1 VGHSGAQDVD
11 QSLALARGAL
21 RGSIVLPP
29 ARRLGL
35 LLLSLM
41 IVGWPQGAFAYRPF
55 DSTDPAVAD
64 PGELEIEF
72 SPVSFRRGDSGETWI
87 APQLKVNYGIAPNWE
102 FVIEGQGEHPQFD
115 GASSVMVDNAV
126 FLKHVVREGTL
137 QEQEGLSIAI
147 EFGAL
152 LPGINDESGLGAEV
166 AGIVGN
172 QWDWGAIYFTAAAAL
187 TRDGHSEM
195 FLGTIIEGPF
205 DWPVRPVAELVYER
219 EFGTSTEVFAGLA
232 GVIWEAREGLAFD
245 LAVRQAAVDGEP
257 ETEIRV
263 GLTFAFSTR

>member
-1 VGHSGAQDVD
+1 
-11 QSLALARGAL
+11 
-21 RGSIVLPP
+21 
-29 ARRLGL
+29 
-35 LLLSLM
+35 M
-41 IVGWPQGAFAYRPF
+41 IVSWPQGAQAYRPF

-72 SPVSFRRGDSGETWI
+72 SPVSFRHDGSGDTWI
-87 APQLKVNYGIAPNWE
+87 APQLKINYGIAPNWE

-126 FLKHVVREGTL
+126 FLKTVVREGSL
-137 QEQEGLSIAI
+137 QEREGLSIAL

-187 TRDGHSEM
+187 TRDSRSEV

-219 EFGTSTEVFAGLA
+219 EFGTSGEVFAALA
-232 GVIWEAREGLAFD
+232 GIIWEAREGLAFD
-245 LAVRQAAVDGEP
+245 FAVRQAAVDGEP
-257 ETEIRV
+257 ETEIRL
-263 GLTFAFSTR
+263 GLTFAFSLR

>member
-1 VGHSGAQDVD
+1 VGDSVAQDVD
-11 QSLALARGAL
+11 QSLTLARGAL

-41 IVGWPQGAFAYRPF
+41 IVGWPQAAFAYRPF

-72 SPVSFRRGDSGETWI
+72 SPVSFRRGDSGDTWI

-102 FVIEGQGEHPQFD
+102 FVIEGQGEHPHFD

-137 QEQEGLSIAI
+137 QERDGLSIAI

-152 LPGINDESGLGAEV
+152 LPGINDESGIGAEV

-172 QWDWGAIYFTAAAAL
+172 QWDWGAIYITAAAAL
-187 TRDGHSEM
+187 TRDNRSEI
-195 FLGTIIEGPF
+195 FLGTIIEGPAG
-205 DWPVRPVAELVYER
+205 WAVRPVAELVYER
-219 EFGTSTEVFAGLA
+219 EFGAAEVVAALA
-232 GVIWEAREGLAFD
+232 GVIWEARDNLAFD

>member
-1 VGHSGAQDVD
+1 MHT
-11 QSLALARGAL
+11 ARG
-21 RGSIVLPP
+21 
-29 ARRLGL
+29 LGL
-35 LLLSLM
+35 FLLTSLM
-41 IVGWPQGAFAYRPF
+41 TVGGPQTAFAYRPF

-72 SPVSFRRGDSGETWI
+72 SPVSFRRDNSGDTWI

-102 FVIEGQGEHPQFD
+102 FVIEGQGEHPQFH
-115 GASSVMVDNAV
+115 GEPSVMVDNAV

-137 QEQEGLSIAI
+137 QEQPGPSIAI

-152 LPGINDESGLGAEV
+152 LPGINDDDGVGAEV

-172 QWDWGAIYFTAAAAL
+172 RWSWGSIYFTAAAAL
-187 TRDGHSEM
+187 TRDSRGEV
-195 FLGTIIEGPF
+195 FLGTIIEGPA
-205 DWPVRPVAELVYER
+205 DWTVRPVAEIVYER
-219 EFGTSTEVFAGLA
+219 EFGTSTELVAALA
-232 GVIWEAREGLAFD
+232 GVIWEARDGLAFD
-245 LAVRQAAVDGEP
+245 FAIRQAAVDGEP

>member
-1 VGHSGAQDVD
+1 
-11 QSLALARGAL
+11 
-21 RGSIVLPP
+21 
-29 ARRLGL
+29 
-35 LLLSLM
+35 M
-41 IVGWPQGAFAYRPF
+41 IVGWPQAALAYRPF

-72 SPVSFRRGDSGETWI
+72 SPLSFRRDDSGDTWI

-115 GASSVMVDNAV
+115 DGPSVMVDNAV

-137 QEQEGLSIAI
+137 QERDGLSVAI

-187 TRDGHSEM
+187 TRDNRGEM
-195 FLGTIIEGPF
+195 FLGSIIEGPL
-205 DWPVRPVAELVYER
+205 DWTVRPVAELVYER
-219 EFGTSTEVFAGLA
+219 EFGTSAEVFAGLI
-232 GVIWEAREGLAFD
+232 GVIWEATDTLAFD

>member
-1 VGHSGAQDVD
+1 
-11 QSLALARGAL
+11 
-21 RGSIVLPP
+21 
-29 ARRLGL
+29 
-35 LLLSLM
+35 M
-41 IVGWPQGAFAYRPF
+41 IVGWPQAAFAYRPF

-72 SPVSFRRGDSGETWI
+72 SPVSFRRDNSGDTWI

-115 GASSVMVDNAV
+115 GAPSVMVDNAV

-137 QEQEGLSIAI
+137 QEQAGPSIAI

-152 LPGINDESGLGAEV
+152 LPGINDEDGAWRRGGRHYRESVVLGSDLLHGRRRADARQPRRDVPGHDHRRPARLGCSSGGRNRLRAR
-166 AGIVGN
+166 I
-172 QWDWGAIYFTAAAAL
+172 
-187 TRDGHSEM
+187 RH
-195 FLGTIIEGPF
+195 
-205 DWPVRPVAELVYER
+205 
-219 EFGTSTEVFAGLA
+219 STEVVAALA
-232 GVIWEAREGLAFD
+232 GVIWEARDGLAFD
-245 LAVRQAAVDGEP
+245 FAVRQAAVDGEP